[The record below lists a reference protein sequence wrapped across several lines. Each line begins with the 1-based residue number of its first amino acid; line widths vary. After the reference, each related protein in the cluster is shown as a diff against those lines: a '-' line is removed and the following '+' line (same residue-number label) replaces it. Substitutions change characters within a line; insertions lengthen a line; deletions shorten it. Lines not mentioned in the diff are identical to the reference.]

1 MALENVEVLE
11 NLRTQLKDVTTQL
24 NTLTETRM
32 RLLGA
37 VEVLQQIEQSKA
49 EEGTVIKFAEMFGP
63 IRTTNF
69 GKHFDVGQCSK
80 SRGEVRHLR
89 TSGLILALRC

>member
-1 MALENVEVLE
+1 MALENAEVLE

-37 VEVLQQIEQSKA
+37 VDVLEQIEQSK
-49 EEGTVIKFAEMFGP
+49 EEDVVPETGTVEVVDNEG
-63 IRTTNF
+63 
-69 GKHFDVGQCSK
+69 
-80 SRGEVRHLR
+80 GE
-89 TSGLILALRC
+89 